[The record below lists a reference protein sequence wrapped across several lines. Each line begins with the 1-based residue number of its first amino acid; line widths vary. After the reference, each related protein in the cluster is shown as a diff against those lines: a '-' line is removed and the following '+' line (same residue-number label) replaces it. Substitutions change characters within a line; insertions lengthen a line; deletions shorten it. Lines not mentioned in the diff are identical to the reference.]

1 MVGLQLPKL
10 IAWVRFPSPA
20 PHVRPS
26 SVFTA
31 GIDRPSMT
39 RVIPRRPRRI
49 LSKPAGAL
57 PGAAKS
63 LPIRLIAR
71 VPLLGRLTRVSVQ
84 PEPIAPLSVS
94 IRLRQG
100 LSPRRLVSLLRPRP
114 AAASAT
120 ASSRVPLLGSL
131 MGRVHQP
138 IARTAR
144 VVRAAREVSR
154 PQTRWE
160 RLREAAL
167 QVIEDPV
174 AATRWEKLMGLGV
187 GLVNGARKAE
197 PPARGRGS
205 ALARILRGREPPAPP
220 DLRARLRAWRASPTN
235 EKAGP
240 GKLQG
245 RLISKAKRGS
255 GSRR

>member
-1 MVGLQLPKL
+1 
-10 IAWVRFPSPA
+10 
-20 PHVRPS
+20 
-26 SVFTA
+26 
-31 GIDRPSMT
+31 MT
-39 RVIPRRPRRI
+39 RVIQRRPRRI
-49 LSKPAGAL
+49 PSKPAGAL

-63 LPIRLIAR
+63 LPIRLIAQ
-71 VPLLGRLTRVSVQ
+71 VPLLGRLTRVSAQ

-94 IRLRQG
+94 VRLRQG
-100 LSPRRLVSLLRPRP
+100 LSPRRLVRLLRAP
-114 AAASAT
+114 AVAT
-120 ASSRVPLLGSL
+120 TAPASSRVPLLGSL
-131 MGRVHQP
+131 MGRVRQP
-138 IARTAR
+138 IAQTAR

-187 GLVNGARKAE
+187 GLASGARKAE

-205 ALARILRGREPPAPP
+205 ALARILRGRETAPP
-220 DLRARLRAWRASPTN
+220 QGLRARLRAWRTSPDN

-240 GKLQG
+240 GKLRG
-245 RLISKAKRGS
+245 RRISKAKLG
-255 GSRR
+255 GGPRR